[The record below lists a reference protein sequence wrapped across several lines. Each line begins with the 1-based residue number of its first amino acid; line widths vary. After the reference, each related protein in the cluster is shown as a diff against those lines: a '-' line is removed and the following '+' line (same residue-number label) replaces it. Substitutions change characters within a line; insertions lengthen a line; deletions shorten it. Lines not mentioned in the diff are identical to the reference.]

1 VYATLLLMS
10 STLGGDVA
18 PAPGAVPAPVGCI
31 GAPAPAPCCDS
42 CDSGRHHRDR
52 VGLLDR
58 IRARHAAKGGCCG
71 QPAPDCCAAPA
82 APIPAPVPVAAPG
95 GCCGA
100 PVAAPAGCGGTP
112 VAAPCCDSGGRH
124 GRARGHH
131 RRSNDC
137 CAPAPDCCA
146 APCATPGVGVP
157 PAVVVPPAV
166 GGTVP
171 PKEMPKPMDTVKDK
185 PKDEEASNIPAIPI
199 PSPLP
204 SVPSA
209 PVAGKGTPY

>member
-1 VYATLLLMS
+1 MYATLLLMS

-18 PAPGAVPAPVGCI
+18 PGAVPAPAGCI

-42 CDSGRHHRDR
+42 CDSGGRHRDR

-82 APIPAPVPVAAPG
+82 APVPVPVAAAA
-95 GCCGA
+95 GCC
-100 PVAAPAGCGGTP
+100 GTP
-112 VAAPCCDSGGRH
+112 VADPCCDSGRRH
-124 GRARGHH
+124 GRERKHH

-137 CAPAPDCCA
+137 CTPAPDCCA

-157 PAVVVPPAV
+157 PAVVVPPV
-166 GGTVP
+166 TGGTVP
-171 PKEMPKPMDTVKDK
+171 PKEMPKPKDTVKDK
-185 PKDEEASNIPAIPI
+185 PKDEEATNAPVIPI

-209 PVAGKGTPY
+209 PVAGNGTPY